1 MSFALQSQKR
11 IACILQESADLH
23 TRLIEEAIEPLTH
36 MAETLIQSFRSGGKL
51 LLFGNGGSAADAQH
65 VAAEFV
71 GRFQQERRGLPAI
84 ALTTDSSAVT
94 SISNDYGYEQ
104 VFARQIEAFGVTGDV
119 VLAISASGNSPNVI
133 VGVER
138 AKELGLVTFGLAGG
152 SGGKLALLANVCITV
167 PSKVTARV
175 QECHLALEH
184 ILCELVE
191 EALFGEPQ

>member
-119 VLAISASGNSPNVI
+119 ALAISASGNSPNVI

-191 EALFGEPQ
+191 EALFGEPK

>member
-191 EALFGEPQ
+191 EALFGEPK